1 MRVSLKLAGPQILQ
15 TSTPANGI
23 RSPDMDPVENKDS
36 DERRRSEDRMTTR
49 AETMAALLGE

>member
-1 MRVSLKLAGPQILQ
+1 
-15 TSTPANGI
+15 
-23 RSPDMDPVENKDS
+23 MDPVENKDS